1 MYLIRIAGS
10 FARRSCYPVLLSGLK
25 PKALLATKV
34 KEAQLASVSAGNKFF
49 FSTASLLQA
58 EENND
63 IDEEEGEIDSDQ
75 EFIRKHLDEKD
86 RSREIPLE
94 ISIKYME
101 SVAFKTAYGDE
112 PIWKKYRRNFI
123 GTRLPLKTRETCIRQ
138 GRIATDS
145 PCPICRDQYLVVD
158 YRNKA
163 LLKHFIDPYTGKILH
178 PNQTH
183 VCQKQWRKL
192 QIHLEKARDHGWLD
206 VDVPQVEYD
215 YKEYKN

>member
-1 MYLIRIAGS
+1 MYLIRIAGI
-10 FARRSCYPVLLSGLK
+10 FARKSCYPLLLSGLK
-25 PKALLATKV
+25 SNVSLVTKV
-34 KEAQLASVSAGNKFF
+34 NETQLASVSVGNKYF

-58 EENND
+58 EEKND

-94 ISIKYME
+94 ISIKYIE
-101 SVAFKTAYGDE
+101 SVAFKTAYGEE

-138 GRIATDS
+138 GRIATGS

-183 VCQKQWRKL
+183 ICQKQWRKL

-215 YKEYKN
+215 FKEYKN